1 MVRMGHLSL
10 MGRVAAR
17 LRAEPAAGTYRPGVT
32 WTTSA
37 KRRRPAGMRL
47 TVAVG
52 LLAAASIGVGIALA
66 AGAALP
72 LGIAAVATL
81 ALGVAATLVVTDELT
96 QVRRSTAA
104 ERVRL
109 ALDYQQLAATRQRE
123 DATIIRRLAQR
134 ATTRDM
140 IILRLRRALRMALRR
155 MDEAEDRAQRNA
167 HLVVDLRARVYRLQ
181 LRVDAGTGAP
191 EPVPQASERASA
203 DEIWDDAPTVV
214 DLVGWDQ
221 RASETAAESA
231 AQSAAETAGKHLP
244 FRKHA

>member
-10 MGRVAAR
+10 VVLIAAR
-17 LRAEPAAGTYRPGVT
+17 LRAEPGARTYRPGVT
-32 WTTSA
+32 WTRASTPRGA
-37 KRRRPAGMRL
+37 KRRRPAGVRL

-52 LLAAASIGVGIALA
+52 LLAAASVGVGIALA

-72 LGIAAVATL
+72 LGVAAVATL

-109 ALDYQQLAATRQRE
+109 AMDYQLLAATRQRE

-134 ATTRDM
+134 VTTRDM

-155 MDEAEDRAQRNA
+155 MEEAEDRAERSA
-167 HLVVDLRARVYRLQ
+167 HLVVDLRARVYQLQVRL
-181 LRVDAGTGAP
+181 DAEPGAP
-191 EPVPQASERASA
+191 EAAASA
-203 DEIWDDAPTVV
+203 SAAASPEEIWEDDTPTVV
-214 DLVGWDQ
+214 DLVGWDEQ
-221 RASETAAESA
+221 VSKT
-231 AQSAAETAGKHLP
+231 TGKHLP
-244 FRKHA
+244 SRKHA

>member
-17 LRAEPAAGTYRPGVT
+17 LRDEPATDIYRPGVT

-37 KRRRPAGMRL
+37 KRRRPAGVRL

-52 LLAAASIGVGIALA
+52 LLAAASVGVGIALA

-109 ALDYQQLAATRQRE
+109 AMDYQQLAATRQRE
-123 DATIIRRLAQR
+123 DATIIRRLAER
-134 ATTRDM
+134 VTTRNM

-155 MDEAEDRAQRNA
+155 MDEAEDRAQRTA
-167 HLVVDLRARVYRLQ
+167 HLVVDLRARVHQLQVRL
-181 LRVDAGTGAP
+181 DA
-191 EPVPQASERASA
+191 EPVVPAAAASA
-203 DEIWDDAPTVV
+203 SAEAEELWEDDAPTVV

-221 RASETAAESA
+221 QASESA

-244 FRKHA
+244 SRKHA

>member
-1 MVRMGHLSL
+1 MVRMGRLSL
-10 MGRVAAR
+10 VILIAAR
-17 LRAEPAAGTYRPGVT
+17 LRAEPAARAYGPGVT
-32 WTTSA
+32 WTTRA
-37 KRRRPAGMRL
+37 KRRRPAGVRL

-52 LLAAASIGVGIALA
+52 LLAAASVGVGIALA

-72 LGIAAVATL
+72 LGVAAVATL

-109 ALDYQQLAATRQRE
+109 AMDYQRLASTRQRE

-134 ATTRDM
+134 VTTRDL

-155 MDEAEDRAQRNA
+155 MDEAEDRAQRSA
-167 HLVVDLRARVYRLQ
+167 HLVVDLRARVYQLQVRL
-181 LRVDAGTGAP
+181 DAEPGAP
-191 EPVPQASERASA
+191 EAAASA
-203 DEIWDDAPTVV
+203 SASASASAEEIWEDDAPTVV

-221 RASETAAESA
+221 QVSKT
-231 AQSAAETAGKHLP
+231 TGKHLP
-244 FRKHA
+244 SRKHA